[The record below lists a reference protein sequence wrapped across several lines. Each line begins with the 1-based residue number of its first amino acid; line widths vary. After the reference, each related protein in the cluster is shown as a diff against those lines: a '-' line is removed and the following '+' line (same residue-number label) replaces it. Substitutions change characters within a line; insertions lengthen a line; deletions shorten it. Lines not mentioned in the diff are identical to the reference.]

1 MVTWA
6 RGDRPQSIPVTAIGG
21 HVSPPLWASLVAQ
34 IVKNPSAVQETQSR
48 SLVWEDFPGE
58 GNGYPL
64 QYSCLKNSTGY
75 SGMDYSP
82 WGLKELNMT
91 EKRTYTHIYSLPAA
105 KV

>member
-1 MVTWA
+1 MYLLPS
-6 RGDRPQSIPVTAIGG
+6 GLP
-21 HVSPPLWASLVAQ
+21 LVAQ
-34 IVKNPSAVQETQSR
+34 MVKNPSAVQETQIR

-58 GNGYPL
+58 GNGYLL
-64 QYSCLKNSTGY
+64 QYSCLENSTGY